1 MKQDIHGHVVLNLLL
16 DVPEP
21 LSRLALEEKI
31 ETEFGSD
38 VCFHTCSQQD
48 LSLNELLEFLLS
60 KRKIVEV
67 GAGLTANPDRM
78 CNH

>member
-1 MKQDIHGHVVLNLLL
+1 MEA
-16 DVPEP
+16 PEP
-21 LSRLALEEKI
+21 LTRVVLEEKI
-31 ETEFGSD
+31 EAEFGSE
-38 VCFHTCSQQD
+38 VCFHTCSQQG

-67 GAGLTANPDRM
+67 ETGLTANPDRM

>member
-16 DVPEP
+16 EAPEP

-31 ETEFGSD
+31 ETVFGSD
-38 VCFHTCSQQD
+38 VCFHTCSQHD

-60 KRKIVEV
+60 KRKVVEV
-67 GAGLTANPDRM
+67 ESGLTANPDRM